1 MTEPSAGRFAQQS
14 ISSAIRSDIV
24 VDSSEAPYQ
33 FEDRESY
40 SILALYPLINEGQ
53 WGNVSEVGGEIVGR
67 LKTLRNPA
75 LVIDLSP
82 LEYMGSAQVALLVR
96 IWKSLK
102 QINGRMVVQC
112 PGEMVRE
119 VLALAGLKSLW
130 NIVDTREA
138 ALKSLSITEYS
149 SSGISGG
156 GSSGSKL
163 GLMTLVVSL
172 VAVAGAGALLA
183 MKVQNSTAL
192 DPKLQTILGIVF
204 SVVGLL
210 AGQGA
215 IFMDRGISRIVA
227 VIVILASLGIGVGLL
242 MKSL

>member
-1 MTEPSAGRFAQQS
+1 M
-14 ISSAIRSDIV
+14 
-24 VDSSEAPYQ
+24 VDSSEAPYR

-40 SILALYPLINEGQ
+40 SVLALYPLINEGQ

-67 LKTLRNPA
+67 LKTLRKPA
-75 LVIDLSP
+75 LVIDLST

-138 ALKSLSITEYS
+138 ALQSLSITEYS
-149 SSGISGG
+149 AGSSTGAVGR
-156 GSSGSKL
+156 SGSKL
-163 GLMTLVVSL
+163 GLLTLAIAFVGCS
-172 VAVAGAGALLA
+172 GAGGLLA
-183 MKVQNSTAL
+183 MKIRNSTAI
-192 DPKLQTILGIVF
+192 DPKLQLALGIVF
-204 SVVGLL
+204 AVVGLM
-210 AGQGA
+210 AGNA
-215 IFMDRGISRIVA
+215 AAFLNRGISRIFS
-227 VIVILASLGIGVGLL
+227 VIVILACLGIGVGLL
-242 MKSL
+242 MQAL

>member
-1 MTEPSAGRFAQQS
+1 
-14 ISSAIRSDIV
+14 V
-24 VDSSEAPYQ
+24 VDSSEAPYR
-33 FEDRESY
+33 FEDRETY
-40 SILALYPLINEGQ
+40 SVLALYPLINEGQ

-67 LKTLRNPA
+67 LKSLRSPA

-138 ALKSLSITEYS
+138 ALQSLSISEYS
-149 SSGISGG
+149 SGG
-156 GSSGSKL
+156 FGGASRAGSMMGNFLFLLALL
-163 GLMTLVVSL
+163 GTST
-172 VAVAGAGALLA
+172 AGALLA
-183 MKVQNSTAL
+183 MKLQNSKAL
-192 DPKLQTILGIVF
+192 DPKLQLILGFVF
-204 SVVGLL
+204 GQLGLL
-210 AGQGA
+210 TGGA
-215 IFMDRGISRIVA
+215 AAFMSRQIIRILSILLVLGSIGIMV
-227 VIVILASLGIGVGLL
+227 VLL

>member
-1 MTEPSAGRFAQQS
+1 M
-14 ISSAIRSDIV
+14 
-24 VDSSEAPYQ
+24 VDSSEAPYR

-40 SILALYPLINEGQ
+40 SVLALYPLINEGQ

-67 LKTLRNPA
+67 LKTLRKPA
-75 LVIDLSP
+75 LVIDLST

-138 ALKSLSITEYS
+138 ALQSLSITEYS
-149 SSGISGG
+149 EGRVIGG
-156 GSSGSKL
+156 GGGGAGKM
-163 GLMTLVVSL
+163 GLMTLVIAL
-172 VAVAGAGALLA
+172 VAVAGAGGLLG
-183 MKVQNSTAL
+183 MKLQNSTAL
-192 DPKLQTILGIVF
+192 DPKLQLALGFVF
-204 SVVGLL
+204 AVVGLL
-210 AGQGA
+210 AGQA
-215 IFMDRGISRIVA
+215 AAFFNRGISRIIA
-227 VIVILASLGIGVGLL
+227 VIAILACLGIGVGLL
-242 MKSL
+242 MQAL

>member
-1 MTEPSAGRFAQQS
+1 M
-14 ISSAIRSDIV
+14 
-24 VDSSEAPYQ
+24 VDSSEAPYR
-33 FEDRESY
+33 FEDRETY
-40 SILALYPLINEGQ
+40 SVLALYPLINEGQ

-67 LKTLRNPA
+67 LKSLRKPA

-138 ALKSLSITEYS
+138 ALQSLSITEYS
-149 SSGISGG
+149 SGG
-156 GSSGSKL
+156 MGGVAGSGSKL
-163 GLMTLVVSL
+163 GLLALVVAL
-172 VAVAGAGALLA
+172 VAVGGAGGLLGLKLQGSQVMA
-183 MKVQNSTAL
+183 
-192 DPKLQTILGIVF
+192 PKLQQGLGLGFALI
-204 SVVGLL
+204 GLL
-210 AGQGA
+210 ASQASVFYNRGGA
-215 IFMDRGISRIVA
+215 RILA
-227 VIVILASLGIGVGLL
+227 VLLLLASLGIAIGLF
-242 MKSL
+242 M